1 MSNSTDI
8 PAPNRSSMVFLGL
21 TVLTFLAASAAPTPL
36 YRIYQENMHFS
47 AATLTLIFG
56 VYALSLLT
64 ALLTVGS
71 LSDYLGRRP
80 VIFCALILDMLAMGL
95 FLSADSVAWL
105 IAARLLQG
113 FATGM
118 ATSALGAAMLDNDR
132 QQGPLINS
140 ISPLVGMA
148 CGAFGTSVLVE
159 FAPQPLH
166 LAYWVLL
173 GLLAAQAVYVWR
185 LPESVSP
192 QPGVLGS
199 LRPSLHIPSQA
210 RAAMWQVLPV
220 NVAVWAMGGFYLA
233 LVPSLIRAAT
243 GSNSF
248 LVGGAMVAVLTL
260 SGALAIFSMRNQ
272 SATRVLTLGSSLLV
286 VGVSTIM
293 LAVHSGNLGLF
304 FFGSLVAGSGFGTGF
319 LGSIRSVVPLALP
332 HERAGLMSAFYI
344 LSYLAFCLPVL
355 LVGSLT
361 RIFGLVRTADGFS
374 VVLIVLALGALLSV
388 FLRRAAS
395 PCKA

>member
-1 MSNSTDI
+1 
-8 PAPNRSSMVFLGL
+8 
-21 TVLTFLAASAAPTPL
+21 
-36 YRIYQENMHFS
+36 
-47 AATLTLIFG
+47 
-56 VYALSLLT
+56 
-64 ALLTVGS
+64 
-71 LSDYLGRRP
+71 
-80 VIFCALILDMLAMGL
+80 
-95 FLSADSVAWL
+95 
-105 IAARLLQG
+105 
-113 FATGM
+113 
-118 ATSALGAAMLDNDR
+118 
-132 QQGPLINS
+132 
-140 ISPLVGMA
+140 
-148 CGAFGTSVLVE
+148 
-159 FAPQPLH
+159 
-166 LAYWVLL
+166 
-173 GLLAAQAVYVWR
+173 VYVWR

-395 PCKA
+395 TCKA